1 MVKKKGVVLMRKNI
15 AKVMAAALIMMS
27 VAVAPY
33 GNTKEV
39 KAADDYYT
47 EQLTVTAEAPKP
59 TDSAHKDWLFAG
71 WFTGSDCKDAIEEKS
86 GTAYAKFVPAD
97 VMSVKCQSV
106 DGVNA
111 ETESTSMR
119 LITTV
124 DNLKYQKVG
133 FKITVGNTTKT
144 YETKTVYKTITSKTS
159 GLGVEYGP
167 SIFDDKSTYF
177 ATATMI
183 NIPNK
188 GFAKGIFITPYWVT
202 LDGTTVEGVGRY
214 ARVEDSYYDGGKTV
228 VNVPVRLYTDKNVAA
243 GQVTVNYDKD
253 TYKYIGTE
261 TGDLGDVF
269 EELYVNDNGAGKVTC
284 VGNASEIR
292 DVKADG
298 LLVSLRFVRKD
309 TSDATV
315 TFNVDG
321 EQFANYA
328 GDFVYTSGTTFD
340 VSNVTHKAVTNN

>member
-15 AKVMAAALIMMS
+15 AKVVAVALVMMS

-39 KAADDYYT
+39 KAADAYYT
-47 EQLTVTAEAPKP
+47 EKMTVTAEAPKP
-59 TDSAHKDWLFAG
+59 TDANYKDWLFAG
-71 WFTGSDCKDAIEEKS
+71 WFTDGDCKDAIEEKT

-97 VMSVKCQSV
+97 VMSVKCQSLS
-106 DGVNA
+106 GVTA
-111 ETESTSMR
+111 DSEKTSMR

-133 FKITVGNTTKT
+133 FKITVGSTTKS
-144 YETKTVYKTITSKTS
+144 YDTKTVYKNIKSKDS
-159 GLGVEYGP
+159 GLEFEYGP
-167 SIFDDKSTYF
+167 DIFSEKSTYF
-177 ATATMI
+177 ATATMV
-183 NIPNK
+183 NIPNT
-188 GFAKGIFITPYWVT
+188 GFTKGIFVTPYWVT

-253 TYKYIGTE
+253 TYTYIGTE
-261 TGDLGDVF
+261 NGDLGDVF

-298 LLVSLRFVRKD
+298 LLVSLRFARKD
-309 TSDATV
+309 KSDQTV

-321 EQFANYA
+321 EQFANYD

-340 VSNVTHKAVTNN
+340 VSDVTHKAVNK